1 MLATRHNIGSELATA
16 PAAGLR
22 TSVSLTTTITVTT
35 ITLPTR
41 GRYGTG

>member
-22 TSVSLTTTITVTT
+22 TSASLTTTITVTT

>member
-22 TSVSLTTTITVTT
+22 TSASLTTITVTT